1 MNNETNSQ
9 QFHRRHFM
17 ALGVQGTVVA
27 GLGLT
32 APSAMAAGQKPMATG
47 FKHACDLTVMATGQI
62 AVIGDRQLAIFSR
75 NRRKIHVKDLGAAPQ
90 AVCAGAKGGLLVA
103 MQDAIL
109 LLNDAGAQI
118 GRWSL
123 ADRDGL
129 AVTSI
134 SAGGD
139 SVYVGDGVHGK
150 VHRFTASGQYQGSLD
165 QTFAAA
171 ANFFPVEVDAEGRL
185 HVAHSSRHRVET
197 FSPAGIS
204 VASWGAKSRD
214 AAGFSGCCNP
224 VDLAVLPDGKFVT
237 AERGQPR
244 IKLFSSKGDYIKTLA
259 EPEQFTADRL
269 SSYDNHQACS
279 GGGLSVAAGPKGA
292 VYALDHADSSLQR
305 VS

>member
-1 MNNETNSQ
+1 MNKQANSQ
-9 QFHRRHFM
+9 QFDRRQLL

-32 APSAMAAGQKPMATG
+32 ASPARAADQKPIATG
-47 FKHACDLTVMATGQI
+47 FKHACDLTVLAGGRI
-62 AVIGDRQLAIFSR
+62 AVIGDRHLAILSGNGR
-75 NRRKIHVKDLGAAPQ
+75 ETQTRDLDAAPQ
-90 AVCAGAKGGLLVA
+90 AICAGVKGGLLVA

-109 LLNDAGAQI
+109 LMNNAGTQI

-123 ADRDGL
+123 ADRDGI

-134 SAGGD
+134 SAGRD

-150 VHRFTASGQYQGSLD
+150 VHRFTASGRYQGSLD
-165 QTFAAA
+165 RTFAATP
-171 ANFFPVEVDAEGRL
+171 NFFPVEVDAAGRL

-197 FSPAGIS
+197 FDRAGRS
-204 VASWGAKSRD
+204 VASWGAKSRA

-224 VDLAVLPDGKFVT
+224 VDLAVLPDGQFVT

-244 IKLFSSKGDYIKTLA
+244 IKLFSSKGEYIKTLA
-259 EPEQFTADRL
+259 DPELFTADRL

-279 GGGLSVAAGPKGA
+279 GGGLSVAAGRQGE
-292 VYALDHADSSLQR
+292 VYVLDHADSSVRRL
-305 VS
+305 S

>member
-1 MNNETNSQ
+1 MNNEANSQ
-9 QFHRRHFM
+9 QFDRRQLL

-32 APSAMAAGQKPMATG
+32 ATPAAAADRKPMATG
-47 FKHACDLTVMATGQI
+47 FKHACDLTVMGNGQI
-62 AVIGDRQLAIFSR
+62 AVIGDRQLAIFSP
-75 NRRKIHVKDLGAAPQ
+75 NGRRIHAQDLDAAPQ
-90 AVCAGAKGGLLVA
+90 AICAGAEGGLLVA
-103 MQDAIL
+103 LQDAIL
-109 LLNDAGAQI
+109 LLNEAGARI

-123 ADRDGL
+123 ADRDGI

-134 SAGGD
+134 SAGRD

-150 VHRFTASGQYQGSLD
+150 VHRFTASGRYQGPLD

-171 ANFFPVEVDAEGRL
+171 ANFFPVEVDAAGRL

-197 FSPAGIS
+197 FDRAGRS

-224 VDLAVLPDGKFVT
+224 VDLAVLPDGRFVT

-244 IKLFSSKGDYIKTLA
+244 IKLFSSKGDYIETLA
-259 EPEQFTADRL
+259 DPEQFTADRL

-279 GGGLSVAAGPKGA
+279 GGGLSVAAGPRGE
-292 VYALDHADSSLQR
+292 VYVLDHADSSVQR
-305 VS
+305 LS